1 MVEQMNDCLYQLEDK
16 ELHCSEL
23 INEKNEMKEVFR
35 QRLVAYNKQK
45 NINLMLNRL
54 LHFHQKNHHHHNSE
68 GRYER
73 RSGYT
78 GWLLFVM
85 MLLLVI
91 WLLLFLTIF
100 LYLKLLSSDPVLFDR
115 ILK

>member
-1 MVEQMNDCLYQLEDK
+1 MNDCLYQLEDM

-54 LHFHQKNHHHHNSE
+54 LHFHQNGGNHRHRNSE
-68 GRYER
+68 GRYEK
-73 RSGYT
+73 RSGHT
-78 GWLLFVM
+78 RWLLFVM
-85 MLLLVI
+85 LLLLVI
-91 WLLLFLTIF
+91 WLLLFLAIF
-100 LYLKLLSSDPVLFDR
+100 LYLKLLSSDPVLLDR